1 LSPFFKFHY
10 FNDLLYFSPTFYT
23 YYSKDSYYTFAFNY
37 LKIST
42 VLQLRSNIK
51 FLISFCTFLITV
63 KRSNLSRSLQ
73 VSKLFRFICRNIKYF
88 NIYILNTSNS
98 MLPLKFLKY
107 LFYFISKFSTI
118 FRYRFLKILYFIYN
132 INLYCIQLLPLINN
146 GLLYTSFFIIDAF
159 LTHFYTVFA
168 SYIVDAT
175 KLTNHKAVSMHLSY
189 FALIR
194 TYIHSLF
201 MRLDLFFQN
210 YTTDLDELF
219 RIYSLGNREELFY
232 MLSIFLS
239 SFKYS
244 NTFLKFTE
252 SFSLNMDSLNL
263 FINTKSNIEVKNAT
277 LLPVFQKE
285 YTHII
290 SKFSLEFKNS
300 INLTELISL
309 FHVVDKLV
317 VYLQS
322 N

>member
-1 LSPFFKFHY
+1 
-10 FNDLLYFSPTFYT
+10 
-23 YYSKDSYYTFAFNY
+23 
-37 LKIST
+37 
-42 VLQLRSNIK
+42 
-51 FLISFCTFLITV
+51 
-63 KRSNLSRSLQ
+63 
-73 VSKLFRFICRNIKYF
+73 
-88 NIYILNTSNS
+88 